1 MTVQGDAETPGERL
15 DRVFSHQKLDWSK
28 FTEKRLPYDKKY
40 CQKLID
46 FFSVGLG
53 EEKVGYLGASSF
65 KANPLPHLSAF
76 ARQIGTDE
84 DTLNYWATI
93 FPEWKAAMQM
103 ATDMR
108 NELLKDNA
116 LLGNYDSKV
125 ATLFLGHYAGIKDK
139 TEAPPNSG
147 QLPLIFAQ
155 TFDRYLE
162 QRGEPPVKL
171 PAPDVQDAEIVEPEA
186 PMPPPPVS
194 EMGKEFK
201 EFSAKRSKKGN

>member
-1 MTVQGDAETPGERL
+1 MTSRDDAETPAERL
-15 DRVFSHQKLDWSK
+15 DRVFSNQKLDWSK

-53 EEKVGYLGASSF
+53 SESAGYLGAKIF

-76 ARQIGTDE
+76 AREIGTDE

-139 TEAPPNSG
+139 VEVVPSTGMPIE
-147 QLPLIFAQ
+147 FMDK
-155 TFDRYLE
+155 FDKYLQ
-162 QRGEPPVKL
+162 QRGEKPVLRTL
-171 PAPDVQDAEIVEPEA
+171 PNTEEAEFTDVKPKEA
-186 PMPPPPVS
+186 PAVT
-194 EMGKEFK
+194 EKGKAFK
-201 EFSAKRSKKGN
+201 EFREKRNEG